1 MKTKRVYLYEEVFEY
16 LKNLIEKDVLNE
28 DEKMPSKRRLAEN
41 FNVSPLTV
49 EKAYAQL
56 IDEGYVYSV
65 EKKGYFVS
73 KKVVMFKPSYAMKKQ
88 DLAHEEKKR
97 YVYDFSTGKVD
108 TNFFPQKTWAK
119 LAREVLS
126 EHQTQMLNDID
137 PMGLFELRKEIA
149 KHIEIY
155 RGIDIDPRQIFVG
168 SSSTQLLNLL
178 IEILGRK
185 KTYGIED
192 PTYPSIYHL
201 FKSLDIKTHLI
212 EVDEMGLNV
221 EKLYQSNIDVIHV
234 VPSHQYPTGVM
245 MTIQRRK
252 ELLNWAYQSKDRY
265 IIEDDYD
272 SEFKYQGK
280 PAEAIRGIDQLDRVI
295 YMNTF
300 TKSLAPSFRVAYLIL
315 PKHLLNRFKDI
326 STYHRCT
333 VPNFEQYIL
342 YKFMH
347 YGHFSRHLHK
357 MMKVY
362 RQKLEL
368 LLDLTK
374 AYPNI
379 TIENYESG
387 LHFII
392 VFKSSIDESE
402 ILTKLKDNNIY
413 IQSISEFRHLPSQ
426 KDSCIRLVVGY
437 SGLSLSDLKSGY
449 LKLLTR
455 LEGYI

>member
-1 MKTKRVYLYEEVFEY
+1 MNSNKIYLYEEVY
-16 LKNLIEKDVLNE
+16 VHLKNLIEKDILNE

-41 FNVSPLTV
+41 FNISPLTV

-73 KKVVMFKPSYAMKKQ
+73 KKVAIFKPTFSVKQEITKNEEIHSYK
-88 DLAHEEKKR
+88 
-97 YVYDFSTGKVD
+97 YDFSTGKVD
-108 TNFFPQKTWAK
+108 TSYFPHKTWAK

-126 EHQTQMLNDID
+126 EQHHQMLNEID
-137 PMGLFELRKEIA
+137 PMGLFELREEIA

-155 RGIDIDPRQIFVG
+155 RGIQVDPNQIFVG

-178 IEILGRK
+178 IEILGRQK
-185 KTYGIED
+185 IYGIED
-192 PTYPSIYHL
+192 PTYPKIYHL
-201 FKSLDIKTHLI
+201 FKSLDIQTHLI
-212 EVDEMGLNV
+212 EVDDMGLNID
-221 EKLYQSNIDVIHV
+221 KLKQTNIDIIHV

-252 ELLNWAYQSKDRY
+252 ALLNWVYQSKERY

-280 PAEAIRGIDQLDRVI
+280 PAEALRGLDQQDKVI

-300 TKSLAPSFRVAYLIL
+300 SKSLAPSFRVAYLVL
-315 PKHLLNRFKDI
+315 PKHLLPKLMKI
-326 STYHRCT
+326 SKYHRCT

-347 YGHFSRHLHK
+347 NEHFSRHLHR

-368 LLDLTK
+368 LLNLTK
-374 AYPNI
+374 VYQHINI
-379 TIENYESG
+379 KNYESG
-387 LHFII
+387 LHFILS
-392 VFKSSIDESE
+392 FKSNISE
-402 ILTKLKDNNIY
+402 TKLLNQFITNDIY
-413 IQSISEFRHLPSQ
+413 VQSVSTFRHKQDNSL
-426 KDSCIRLVVGY
+426 KTIDLVIGY
-437 SGLSLSDLKSGY
+437 SGLTLLSLEEGY
-449 LKLLTR
+449 KKLLNIINN
-455 LEGYI
+455 YV